1 MNWETDWVKKDKE
14 DQLRIMKKYADKLFY
29 ESGGLFSAKVNE
41 TTDGLSMWVI
51 SEKCKDCWIKCIELV
66 RDTGII
72 YPAKLILSLDP
83 IKTREYFSS
92 NIFLEVLIQRYIGS
106 DIVYTTLC
114 NMDHAINKY
123 NMEKDS
129 KKLGL

>member
-1 MNWETDWVKKDKE
+1 MWESEWFKRDKE
-14 DQLRIMKKYADKLFY
+14 EQLLIMRKYASKLFN

-41 TTDGLSMWVI
+41 TNDGLSMWIV
-51 SEKCKDCWIKCIELV
+51 SEKSKDCWIKCLELV
-66 RDTGII
+66 RDDGLV
-72 YPAKLILSLDP
+72 YPAKLVLSLDP

-92 NIFLEVLIQRYIGS
+92 NIFLERTIQKYIGS

-123 NMEKDS
+123 NIESDN
-129 KKLGL
+129 G

>member
-1 MNWETDWVKKDKE
+1 MYWETEWRKRDKE
-14 DQLRIMKKYADKLFY
+14 EQFRIMNTYANKLFY

-41 TTDGLSMWVI
+41 TTDGLSMWII
-51 SEKCKDCWIKCIELV
+51 SEKCKDCWIKCLEIV
-66 RDTGII
+66 RDDGII
-72 YPAKLILSLDP
+72 YPAKLVLSLDP

-92 NIFLEVLIQRYIGS
+92 GIFLERTIQRYIGS

-123 NMEKDS
+123 NIER
-129 KKLGL
+129 GI